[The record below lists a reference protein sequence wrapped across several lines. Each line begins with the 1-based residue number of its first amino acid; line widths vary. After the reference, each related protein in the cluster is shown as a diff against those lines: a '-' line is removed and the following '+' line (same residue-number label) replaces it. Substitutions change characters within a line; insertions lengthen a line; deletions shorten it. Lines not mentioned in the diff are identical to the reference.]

1 MGRTQHGQAVY
12 EQIARKGHVPTR
24 YEVIKGISHY
34 DVYRDSFDI
43 VSDMAVDWYNQ
54 YLKGDN

>member
-1 MGRTQHGQAVY
+1 M
-12 EQIARKGHVPTR
+12 PTR

-34 DVYRDSFDI
+34 DVYRNSFDI